1 VPVLAK
7 TNALCSITISDTSV
21 SPEGSCLWGFFVC
34 PEVALRIT
42 RWDGLI
48 DVEQAAELCGVKPV
62 TIRAW
67 AQRGY
72 GPKSARQKL
81 PVAKRENG
89 RMLLSPVEVAK
100 ADHATKTLAR
110 RDVIRV
116 AA

>member
-1 VPVLAK
+1 
-7 TNALCSITISDTSV
+7 
-21 SPEGSCLWGFFVC
+21 VC
-34 PEVALRIT
+34 PEVTLRIT

-67 AQRGY
+67 TQRGY
-72 GPKSARQKL
+72 GPKEGRRKL

-89 RMLLSPVEVAK
+89 LILLDPVEVAK
-100 ADHATKTLAR
+100 AEHATRGAAR
-110 RDVIRV
+110 RETFPV